1 MANEQK
7 RAIRAIAARLL
18 RERLS
23 EDREA
28 YPKTT
33 PQRVIKAIERH
44 NEQLRQIVCE
54 LIDVTEVTIETR
66 GD

>member
-1 MANEQK
+1 MADNQK

-18 RERLS
+18 RERLP

-33 PQRVIKAIERH
+33 PQRVIKAIEKH
-44 NEQLRQIVCE
+44 NEQLRQIVCD
-54 LIDVTEVTIETR
+54 LIDITESR
-66 GD
+66 S

>member
-1 MANEQK
+1 MTSKEK
-7 RAIRAIAARLL
+7 RAVRATAARLL
-18 RERLS
+18 NERLP

-33 PQRVIKAIERH
+33 PQRVIRLVEKH

-54 LIDVTEVTIETR
+54 LIDATNHE
-66 GD
+66 GS

>member
-1 MANEQK
+1 MADNQK

-18 RERLS
+18 LERLT

-33 PQRVIKAIERH
+33 PQRVIKTIEKH
-44 NEQLRQIVCE
+44 NEQLRQIVCD
-54 LIDVTEVTIETR
+54 LIDVTESQS
-66 GD
+66 